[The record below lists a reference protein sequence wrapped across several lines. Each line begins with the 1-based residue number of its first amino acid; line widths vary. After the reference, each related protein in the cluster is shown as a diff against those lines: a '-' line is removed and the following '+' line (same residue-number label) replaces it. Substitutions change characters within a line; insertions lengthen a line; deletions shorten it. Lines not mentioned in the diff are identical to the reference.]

1 MIYSGKFHVEGSL
14 YGSEVSLFYG
24 SRRLIS
30 LYGYQGNRTLYNS
43 YRRELYR
50 LRDRILLDF
59 GNLEHLG
66 FTVSEYKH
74 I

>member
-1 MIYSGKFHVEGSL
+1 MVKSGKFSVEGSL

-30 LYGYQGNRTLYNS
+30 LNFVHGDRTSYNS
-43 YRRELYR
+43 RRRELYR
-50 LRDRILLDF
+50 LRDRILLDV

-66 FTVSEYKH
+66 FTVSE
-74 I
+74 

>member
-1 MIYSGKFHVEGSL
+1 MIISRKFNVEGSL

-30 LYGYQGNRTLYNS
+30 LDHLQGDRTSYNAR
-43 YRRELYR
+43 RRELYR
-50 LRDRILLDF
+50 LRDRILLDA

-66 FTVSEYKH
+66 FTVSE
-74 I
+74 